1 MMRKWSLPILARAC
15 LAALVAVLFL
25 SCSGDSSAPPTPP
38 APPPFQPQTIVVQL
52 GTKGGAT
59 TLISTQAG
67 GWTRNGQP
75 FTSGSTV
82 TGENSASYRLT
93 LTNGTWSAAF
103 IAPDPE
109 PLVLGTSGDAVLL
122 QALEDGSYEVDGEP
136 LAAGRIVT
144 ADNGNQYRL
153 VLGTDG
159 AWTAEF
165 APPAPQ
171 LVHLG
176 TSGESR
182 QVSRTEDGGHTVNG
196 EALAPGSLIM
206 TGNGNRYTLTLG
218 VDGMTWTAVFVEG
231 DPQRL
236 LLGTS
241 GDAPL
246 LIYRQENGTFQLNG
260 EPLLGGRVVEAGN
273 GNRYRLVLGPDRN
286 WQANYI
292 PTPVTVRLGNTG
304 GTVSLTP
311 NEDGTWL
318 RGSTGFSSGDKV
330 TGSNGFEY
338 ILWLGS
344 DGWFVEPLP
353 MEVQVPVTGSDAPPI
368 VLLRREDGT
377 FTDGNDNPVVS
388 GQELQV
394 GGSTYTLRFADNR
407 WTAQFLQGEIF
418 VALGSAD
425 DTLRLIRKADGTYE
439 YNGRRVRSG
448 SIERSPNTGIRYRL
462 RLANGV
468 WSASVYVPPTV
479 DPGVDPG
486 VGTPPVV
493 AENILDALPDELI
506 DADGAFDPPAAGAT
520 GDIDPSLE
528 GVILPGVGTT
538 NADGDEIDYSRFSG
552 SGRFEDDTFVES
564 VLRAINR
571 VVGEIESYRARHG
584 TDLPEGVAR
593 ILIDTNWDNIKG
605 ELDSIFGSGQISPS
619 KFPTATPK
627 RSGVTDVEEALDILE
642 DLKDDLSDSAKFK
655 SAFQNRISG
664 ITGVTGDEIFNARK
678 RVLALGSSANTRF
691 GVISMLGGSPNPNAA
706 AVARGDT
713 SVIVAQTAF
722 AFSPL
727 SATPTAD
734 LPSRGTARYAG
745 RTWAID
751 SEQVLYSG
759 AIELLASIGIEQV
772 KATVSD
778 LRRSDTNAS
787 WVHENKE
794 VREIKLPQINQ
805 GDFDETAGSFDA
817 NMAGT
822 AAAEIVFEQSGGLF
836 PVSVDTSDL
845 TGQFVG
851 TETGQ
856 NAGRS
861 VIGTWKV
868 GSVLNGSFGAERI
881 RTNPTTLPSLSSAK
895 RYLVV
900 STPTFEGGTTIDSTT
915 VPAAPTFSPNYNG
928 YDDTFPLSSL
938 GSVTNQAQTGNT
950 NLKATIRLR
959 NTSFARFGVWR
970 VVDSTPGAET
980 TADGLFAYSPLE
992 DTDFTT
998 HADDYPLRV
1007 EAEYAGRTVAID
1019 GNGTIYDGSYLLTVD
1034 WNAGGPSALSA
1045 LTAVISNL
1053 SGFTIGGVS
1062 VSQIGFSHTF
1072 AGGDFTSS
1080 SAPRIRYST
1089 GRDDTLA
1096 GGTSYLH
1103 EGRFVGNNGPDG
1115 PYGVFGRWSVNQSTT
1130 DTIKGSFG
1138 ADLVRAP

>member
-1 MMRKWSLPILARAC
+1 MMRKRSLPILARAC
-15 LAALVAVLFL
+15 LAALVSVLFL

-38 APPPFQPQTIVVQL
+38 APPPFQPQTVVVQL

-59 TLISTQAG
+59 TLVSTQAG

-75 FTSGSTV
+75 FTSGSTI

-122 QALEDGSYEVDGEP
+122 QAQEDGSYEVDGEP
-136 LAAGRIVT
+136 LASGRVVM

-159 AWTAEF
+159 TWMAEF

-182 QVSRTEDGGHTVNG
+182 QVSRTEDGGSTVNG

-218 VDGMTWTAVFVEG
+218 ADGMTWTAVFVEG

-273 GNRYRLVLGPDRN
+273 GNRYRLVLGADRN
-286 WQANYI
+286 WRAQYEAV
-292 PTPVTVRLGNTG
+292 PVTVRLGNTG

-318 RGSTGFSSGDKV
+318 RGSTGFSSGDRV

-353 MEVQVPVTGSDAPPI
+353 MEVQVEVTGSDAPPI

-439 YNGRRVRSG
+439 HNGRRVRSG

-468 WSASVYVPPTV
+468 WTASVYVPPTV

-506 DADGAFDPPAAGAT
+506 DDGAFVRVRSPARS
-520 GDIDPSLE
+520 GDIDTRDE
-528 GVILPGVGTT
+528 GIILAGIGTT
-538 NADGDEIDYSRFSG
+538 NEDGDEIDYSRFSG

-564 VLRAINR
+564 ALRAINSIL
-571 VVGEIESYRARHG
+571 GPIEAQGLADG
-584 TDLPEGVAR
+584 TDSQRFVAGV
-593 ILIDTNWDNIKG
+593 LINANWADVKT
-605 ELDSIFGSGQISPS
+605 ELDAIFGTTNSISFSANP
-619 KFPTATPK
+619 PQ
-627 RSGVTDVEEALDILE
+627 RGGETDVDEAIDDLE
-642 DLKDDLSDSAKFK
+642 DVKDDLSDVAKFK
-655 SAFQNRISG
+655 SAFQNRID
-664 ITGVTGDEIFNARK
+664 TAVTADADATGDRIFNARK

-691 GVISMLGGSPNPNAA
+691 GVISTVGATATAVTVAGGDATP
-706 AVARGDT
+706 T
-713 SVIVAQTAF
+713 QTAF

-734 LPSRGTARYAG
+734 LPSRGTARYSG

-759 AIELLASIGIEQV
+759 AIELLASIGIQQV

-787 WVHENKE
+787 WVHENKD

-805 GDFDETAGSFDA
+805 ADFTTTGSFNANSVTDA
-817 NMAGT
+817 
-822 AAAEIVFEQSGGLF
+822 EVVFEQSGGLF
-836 PVSVDTSDL
+836 PASVSSSDL
-845 TGQFVG
+845 IGQFVG

-856 NAGRS
+856 NAGRA

-868 GSVLNGSFGAERI
+868 GDELDGSFGAERI
-881 RTNPTTLPSLSSAK
+881 RTNPATLPSLTSTN
-895 RYLVV
+895 RYLVK
-900 STPTFEGGTTIDSTT
+900 STPIYEGGTTIDTT
-915 VPAAPTFSPNYNG
+915 DSAAPTFSPDTTEYT
-928 YDDTFPLSSL
+928 DTFPLSSL
-938 GSVTNQAQTGNT
+938 GSVTNRAQMGISE
-950 NLKATIRLR
+950 LRATIRLR

-970 VVDSTPGAET
+970 VVDSRTDPATPD
-980 TADGLFAYSPLE
+980 DGLFAYSPLA
-992 DTDFTT
+992 DTSFAGDN
-998 HADDYPLRV
+998 ANYYPLRV
-1007 EAEYAGRTVAID
+1007 NAEYAGRTVAID
-1019 GNGTIYDGSYLLTVD
+1019 GNGRFYDGSYLLTVD
-1034 WNAGGPSALSA
+1034 WSATGIAGSTV
-1045 LTAVISNL
+1045 TAVISGL
-1053 SGFTIGGVS
+1053 SGYTIGGVS
-1062 VSQIGFSHTF
+1062 VSQIGFSHDIN
-1072 AGGDFTSS
+1072 ALRFTAS
-1080 SAPRIRYST
+1080 SAPRVRYST
-1089 GRDDTLA
+1089 GSDVTLEN
-1096 GGTSYLH
+1096 GTYSH
-1103 EGRFVGNNGPDG
+1103 QGQFVGNNGPDG
-1115 PYGVFGRWSVNQSTT
+1115 PYGVFGIWSIDQG
-1130 DTIKGSFG
+1130 DDDIKGAFG

>member
-1 MMRKWSLPILARAC
+1 MMRKRSLPILARAC

-25 SCSGDSSAPPTPP
+25 SCSGESSAPPTPP

-122 QALEDGSYEVDGEP
+122 QAQEDGSYEVGGEP
-136 LAAGRIVT
+136 LASGRVVT
-144 ADNGNQYRL
+144 ADNGNDYRL
-153 VLGTDG
+153 VLGADG
-159 AWTAEF
+159 AWMAEF
-165 APPAPQ
+165 VPGPPQ

-182 QVSRTEDGGHTVNG
+182 QVVRTEDGGSTVNG
-196 EALAPGSLIM
+196 EALAPGALIR
-206 TGNGNRYTLTLG
+206 TSNGNQYTLTLG
-218 VDGMTWTAVFVEG
+218 ADGMTWTAVFVEG

-273 GNRYRLVLGPDRN
+273 GNRYRLVLSPDRT

-304 GTVSLTP
+304 GSVSLTP

-439 YNGRRVRSG
+439 HNGRRVRSG

-506 DADGAFDPPAAGAT
+506 TNGAFTTTAIT
-520 GDIDPSLE
+520 GDIDPSGE
-528 GVILPGVGTT
+528 GVILHGVGTT

-564 VLRAINR
+564 ALRAINSIL
-571 VVGEIESYRARHG
+571 GPIEAQGLADG
-584 TDLPEGVAR
+584 TDSQRFVAGV
-593 ILIDTNWDNIKG
+593 LIDANWADVKT
-605 ELDSIFGSGQISPS
+605 ELDAIFGANQISFSASP
-619 KFPTATPK
+619 PQ
-627 RSGVTDVEEALDILE
+627 RGGETDVDEAIDDLE
-642 DLKDDLSDSAKFK
+642 DVRDDLSDSAKFK
-655 SAFQNRISG
+655 SAFQNRISAVNG
-664 ITGVTGDEIFNARK
+664 ATGDEIFNARK

-691 GVISMLGGSPNPNAA
+691 GVISMLDGSPTAATVASGNPT
-706 AVARGDT
+706 VVQR
-713 SVIVAQTAF
+713 AF

-727 SATPTAD
+727 SNTPTTD
-734 LPSRGTARYAG
+734 LPSRGTARYSG

-759 AIELLASIGIEQV
+759 AIELLASIGIQQV

-787 WVHENKE
+787 WVHENKD
-794 VREIKLPQINQ
+794 VREIKLPPINQ
-805 GDFDETAGSFDA
+805 ADFTATGSFDA
-817 NMAGT
+817 NSVT
-822 AAAEIVFEQSGGLF
+822 AAEVVFEQSGGLF
-836 PVSVDTSDL
+836 PTSVPASDL
-845 TGQFVG
+845 IGQFVG

-856 NAGRS
+856 NAGRA

-868 GSVLNGSFGAERI
+868 GSVLNGAFGAERI
-881 RTNPTTLPSLSSAK
+881 RTNPATLPSLTSTN

-900 STPTFEGGTTIDSTT
+900 STPIFEGGDTIDEDTDST
-915 VPAAPTFSPNYNG
+915 APTFSPNYTG

-938 GSVTNQAQTGNT
+938 GSVTNRAQTGNSD
-950 NLKATIRLR
+950 LRATIRLR

-970 VVDSTPGAET
+970 VVDSSGAT
-980 TADGLFAYSPLE
+980 DQTADGLFAYSPLAA
-992 DTDFTT
+992 TDFST
-998 HADDYPLRV
+998 HANYYPLRV

-1019 GNGTIYDGSYLLTVD
+1019 GAGKLYDGSYLLTVD
-1034 WNAGGPSALSA
+1034 WNATSGAASPV
-1045 LTAVISNL
+1045 TAVISGL
-1053 SGFTIGGVS
+1053 SGFTIGGVT
-1062 VSQIGFSHTF
+1062 VSQIGFSHDITGS
-1072 AGGDFTSS
+1072 AFTATP
-1080 SAPRIRYST
+1080 APRVRYTT
-1089 GRDDTLA
+1089 GSDVSLTT
-1096 GGTSYLH
+1096 GTH
-1103 EGRFVGNNGPDG
+1103 QGQFVGNNGPDG
-1115 PYGVFGRWSVNQSTT
+1115 PYGVFGIWSLTEGT

>member
-25 SCSGDSSAPPTPP
+25 SCSGESSAPPTPP

-52 GTKGGAT
+52 GTQGGAT

-122 QALEDGSYEVDGEP
+122 QAQEDGSYEVDGEP
-136 LAAGRIVT
+136 LASGRVVT
-144 ADNGNQYRL
+144 ADNGNMYRL
-153 VLGTDG
+153 VLGADG
-159 AWTAEF
+159 AWMAEF
-165 APPAPQ
+165 APPAAQ

-182 QVSRTEDGGHTVNG
+182 QVSRTEDGGSTVNG
-196 EALAPGSLIM
+196 ETLAPGSLI
-206 TGNGNRYTLTLG
+206 TTSNGNQYTLTLG
-218 VDGMTWTAVFVEG
+218 ADGMTWTAVFVEG

-292 PTPVTVRLGNTG
+292 PTPVTVRLGNSG
-304 GTVSLTP
+304 GAVSLTP

-318 RGSTGFSSGDKV
+318 RGSTAFSSGDKV
-330 TGSNGFEY
+330 RGTNGFEY

-353 MEVQVPVTGSDAPPI
+353 MEIQVEVTGSDAPPI

-439 YNGRRVRSG
+439 HNGRRVRSG

-468 WSASVYVPPTV
+468 WSASVYVPPTI
-479 DPGVDPG
+479 DPGGGDPG

-506 DADGAFDPPAAGAT
+506 DDNGAFVTAAIAD
-520 GDIDPSLE
+520 DIDDTRDV
-528 GVILPGVGTT
+528 GIILAGVGTT

-564 VLRAINR
+564 ALRAINSIL
-571 VVGEIESYRARHG
+571 GPIEAQGLADG
-584 TDLPEGVAR
+584 TDSQRFVAGV
-593 ILIDTNWDNIKG
+593 LIDANWDDVDT
-605 ELDSIFGSGQISPS
+605 ELDAIFGPDLISFSADP
-619 KFPTATPK
+619 PQ
-627 RSGVTDVEEALDILE
+627 RGGETDVDEAIDDLE
-642 DLKDDLSDSAKFK
+642 DVRDDLSDSAKFK
-655 SAFQNRISG
+655 SAFQNRIDAV
-664 ITGVTGDEIFNARK
+664 TGATGDEIFNARK

-691 GVISMLGGSPNPNAA
+691 GVISMLDGSPTA
-706 AVARGDT
+706 AV
-713 SVIVAQTAF
+713 VASGTPTVVQRTF

-734 LPSRGTARYAG
+734 LPSRGTARYSG

-772 KATVSD
+772 KAKVSD

-787 WVHENKE
+787 WVHDNKA
-794 VREIKLPQINQ
+794 VREINLPEINQ
-805 GDFDETAGSFDA
+805 GVFHDTNGSFTTT
-817 NMAGT
+817 NGT
-822 AAAEIVFEQSGGLF
+822 AEVVFEQSDGFF
-836 PVSVDTSDL
+836 PESVSASDL
-845 TGQFVG
+845 IGQFVG

-856 NAGRS
+856 NAGRA

-868 GSVLNGSFGAERI
+868 GDVLNGSFGAERI
-881 RTNPTTLPSLSSAK
+881 RTNPATLPTLTSTN
-895 RYLVV
+895 RYLIKS
-900 STPTFEGGTTIDSTT
+900 STISDGTNPFDNSDAT
-915 VPAAPTFSPNYNG
+915 APTLSPTYAG
-928 YDDTFPLSSL
+928 YTDTFPLSSL
-938 GSVTNQAQTGNT
+938 GSVTNRAQSDNQD
-950 NLKATIRLR
+950 LRATIRLR
-959 NTSFARFGVWR
+959 NTSFARFGVWK
-970 VVDSTPGAET
+970 VVDSTNAPT
-980 TADGLFAYSPLE
+980 TTTTEDGVFAYSPLA
-992 DTDFTT
+992 DTAFGTGDNY
-998 HADDYPLRV
+998 YPRRV
-1007 EAEYAGRTVAID
+1007 NAEYAGRTVAID
-1019 GNGTIYDGSYLLTVD
+1019 GGYKLYDGSYLLTVEWD
-1034 WNAGGPSALSA
+1034 PANSASEI
-1045 LTAVISNL
+1045 TAVISSL
-1053 SGFTIGGVS
+1053 SGFTIGGVG
-1062 VSQIGFSHTF
+1062 VSRIGFEHVFNGNSFTTTSPTTRVEYTTGSSVTLT
-1072 AGGDFTSS
+1072 GGN
-1080 SAPRIRYST
+1080 Y
-1089 GRDDTLA
+1089 GHH
-1096 GGTSYLH
+1096 GQ
-1103 EGRFVGNNGPDG
+1103 FVGSNGPDG
-1115 PYGVFGRWSVNQSTT
+1115 PYGVFGRWSLTQGT
-1130 DTIKGSFG
+1130 DSIKGSFG